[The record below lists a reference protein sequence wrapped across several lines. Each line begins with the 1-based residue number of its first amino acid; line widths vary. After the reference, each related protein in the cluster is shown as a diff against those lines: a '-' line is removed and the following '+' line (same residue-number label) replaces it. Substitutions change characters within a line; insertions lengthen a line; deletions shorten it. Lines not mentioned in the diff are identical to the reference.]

1 MNTLTNTFSSS
12 KIVYCGLGF
21 ILTLLSG
28 FLLSKLGRPLNS
40 AIFTV
45 HKLVA
50 VGTLILI
57 GMSIRELVK
66 GVDVSVL
73 FPAIAA
79 VTGLLFLALVV
90 SGALLSFDKLAV
102 PPVLMIHQIAPL
114 LALAFTTITIYLL
127 AGNKS

>member
-12 KIVYCGLGF
+12 KIIYCGLGLA
-21 ILTLLSG
+21 LTLLSG
-28 FLLSKLGRPLNS
+28 FILSKLGRPLNS

-45 HKLVA
+45 HKLIA
-50 VGTLILI
+50 VGTVILI
-57 GMSIRELVK
+57 GVSIREWVK
-66 GVDVSVL
+66 AVDVSAF
-73 FPAIAA
+73 FPVIVG

-102 PPVLMIHQIAPL
+102 PPILMIHQIVPL
-114 LALAFTTITIYLL
+114 LAVAFTMITVYLL